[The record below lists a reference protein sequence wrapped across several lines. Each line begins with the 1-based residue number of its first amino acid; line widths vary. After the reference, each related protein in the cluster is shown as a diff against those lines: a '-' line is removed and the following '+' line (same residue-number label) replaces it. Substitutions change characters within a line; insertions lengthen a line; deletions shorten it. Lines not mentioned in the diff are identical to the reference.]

1 MRDAQLVGRAATLYR
16 RVPGLGRFFSRYSNL
31 KMSMP
36 APTGIDQQW
45 VADVTYI
52 RVAGT
57 WQFLAVV
64 MDVYSRRIIGWS
76 LSPSRTVEL
85 TLSALRHALRVR
97 SPGPDLIFHS
107 DRGSEY
113 AAYSFQSELAKHG
126 IRASMSRP
134 GCCTDNAHMESF
146 FHTAK
151 AELIHGVEFEDDRQ
165 LRRAL
170 AGYINQ
176 FYNRNRMH
184 SALGYMS
191 PVEYEEMAA

>member
-1 MRDAQLVGRAATLYR
+1 VEDRALTKKIEVLHSESKGRYGSPRVHQALAKQGICVGKKRVERLMRDAHLIGRAATLYR

-31 KMSMP
+31 RMSTP

-52 RVAGT
+52 RVAGE

-64 MDVYSRRIIGWS
+64 MDVYSRRVIGWS

-85 TLSALRHALRVR
+85 TLRALRHALRVR

-126 IRASMSRP
+126 IQASMSAALVAVRIMRIWSHFFIRQRP
-134 GCCTDNAHMESF
+134 S
-146 FHTAK
+146 
-151 AELIHGVEFEDDRQ
+151 
-165 LRRAL
+165 
-170 AGYINQ
+170 
-176 FYNRNRMH
+176 
-184 SALGYMS
+184 
-191 PVEYEEMAA
+191 